1 MAKVI
6 IDVGTKS
13 IFQSGQKFKEEIIIN
28 ICLDGV
34 NYEEPAAADRLAYI
48 IKQMGPTIIQ
58 AAHQAYL
65 EQVGEHCQDIHG
77 EVKFSH

>member
-6 IDVGTKS
+6 IDVGTES
-13 IFQSGQKFKEEIIIN
+13 VFQSGQQFKETVSIN

-34 NYEEPAAADRLAYI
+34 NYEEPAAADRIAYI

-65 EQVGEHCQDIHG
+65 EQAGKQCTVISG